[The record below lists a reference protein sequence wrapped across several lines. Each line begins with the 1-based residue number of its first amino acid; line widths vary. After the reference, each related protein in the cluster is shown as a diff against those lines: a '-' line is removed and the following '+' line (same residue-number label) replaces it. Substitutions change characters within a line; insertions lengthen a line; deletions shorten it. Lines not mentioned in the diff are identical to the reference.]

1 MSSRLLREDRDGLCT
16 LTLNRPDKL
25 NALDGAFFDEL
36 EAITQSL
43 EHQTDTVGCVVLRAN
58 GRAFSAGAD
67 LGGVGVEQRD
77 PRRNTNIL
85 ARFSSLP
92 QPIVAAV
99 HGICYTGGLEIA
111 LACDFL
117 IAEDSARFADTHGKW
132 GFMAMWGM
140 TQRLPRRIGLPAA
153 KRLMMTAQPINA
165 AEAKSIGLI
174 DEVVL
179 EGGLDQAID
188 ALTAAIL
195 ANSWFTNFQVKR
207 MLAETQDMPLA
218 QGLAHETI
226 HWPGSA
232 PDSRERIAKF
242 TKK

>member
-1 MSSRLLREDRDGLCT
+1 MSSHLLREDRDGLCV

-25 NALDGAFFDEL
+25 NALDGVFFDEL
-36 EAITQSL
+36 EVLTKEL
-43 EHQTDTVGCVVLRAN
+43 EQQTGTVGCVMLRAN
-58 GRAFSAGAD
+58 GRAFSAGTD

-85 ARFSSLP
+85 SRFSGLP

-99 HGICYTGGLEIA
+99 HGICYTGGLELA
-111 LACDFL
+111 LACDF
-117 IAEDSARFADTHGKW
+117 IVAEESARFADTHGKW
-132 GFMAMWGM
+132 GFVAMWGM

-153 KRLMMTAQPINA
+153 KCLMMTGQPISA
-165 AEAKSIGLI
+165 ADALAIGLI
-174 DEVVL
+174 DELAGEGVL
-179 EGGLDQAID
+179 DEAVN

-195 ANSWFTNFQVKR
+195 ANSWFTSFAVKR
-207 MLAETQDMPLA
+207 MMAETRDMPLA

>member
-16 LTLNRPDKL
+16 LTLDRPDKL
-25 NALDGAFFDEL
+25 NALDGLFFDEL
-36 EAITQSL
+36 ETLTRQL
-43 EHQTDTVGCVVLRAN
+43 EQQTDTIGCVVLRAN

-67 LGGVGVEQRD
+67 LGGVGVEKRD

-85 ARFSSLP
+85 ARFANLP

-99 HGICYTGGLEIA
+99 HGICYTGGLELA
-111 LACDFL
+111 LACDF
-117 IAEDSARFADTHGKW
+117 IVAEESARFADTHGKW
-132 GFMAMWGM
+132 GFVAMWGM

-153 KRLMMTAQPINA
+153 KRLMMTAQPVTA
-165 AEAKSIGLI
+165 AEARAMGLI
-174 DEVVL
+174 DEVAG
-179 EGGLDQAID
+179 EDALDEAVS

-195 ANSWFTNFQVKR
+195 ANSWFTNFAVKR
-207 MLAETQDMPLA
+207 MTAETRDMPLA

-226 HWPGSA
+226 NWPGSA

>member
-1 MSSRLLREDRDGLCT
+1 MTSRLLREDRDGLCT
-16 LTLNRPDKL
+16 LTLNRPEKL
-25 NALDGAFFDEL
+25 NALDGTFFDEL
-36 EAITQSL
+36 EAITQDL
-43 EHQTDTVGCVVLRAN
+43 EQQTDTIGCVVLRAN

-67 LGGVGVEQRD
+67 LDGVGVEQRD

-85 ARFSSLP
+85 ARFSNLP

-117 IAEDSARFADTHGKW
+117 IAEKSARFADTHGKW
-132 GFMAMWGM
+132 GFVAMWGM

-153 KRLMMTAQPINA
+153 KRMMMTAQPITA
-165 AEAKSIGLI
+165 IEAQVSGLV
-174 DEVVL
+174 DEVVP
-179 EGGLDQAID
+179 EGKLDEAVS
-188 ALTAAIL
+188 ALTSAIL
-195 ANSWFTNFQVKR
+195 ANSWFTNFSVKK
-207 MLAETQDMPLA
+207 MLAETMDMPLR

-232 PDSRERIAKF
+232 PDSSERIAKF